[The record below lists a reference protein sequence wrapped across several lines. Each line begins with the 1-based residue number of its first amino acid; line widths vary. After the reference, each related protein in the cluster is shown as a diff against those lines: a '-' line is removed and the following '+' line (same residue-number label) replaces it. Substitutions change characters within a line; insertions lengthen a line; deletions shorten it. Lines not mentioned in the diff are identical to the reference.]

1 VCKDHPFPTPWCRT
15 APRLTNERFP
25 ARLYA
30 EGAGPFSVV
39 EAFALAT
46 LLGRRWTTQ
55 DLDL

>member
-1 VCKDHPFPTPWCRT
+1 
-15 APRLTNERFP
+15 LTNERFP

>member
-1 VCKDHPFPTPWCRT
+1 
-15 APRLTNERFP
+15 LTIERFP

-46 LLGRRWTTQ
+46 LLGRRRTTQ